1 MGLFSRKPAVI
12 AASSELK
19 YNISEIHKDMEKLRA
34 RIYDTRDG
42 EGHKVFLKFVEK
54 LRNLEL
60 LQMASTKEMTSSSHA
75 YHRGRIEALSSVLA
89 MRDVCISDM
98 KEIRAKDK
106 NSRAEKSTVRNY
118 INPART
124 SQAQPSI

>member
-1 MGLFSRKPAVI
+1 MGLFSRKKTAI
-12 AASSELK
+12 KASSDLK
-19 YNISEIHKDMEKLRA
+19 YNMAELHADMEKIRA

-60 LQMASTKEMTSSSHA
+60 LQLASTKEMTSTAHA

-89 MRDVCISDM
+89 MREVCISDM
-98 KEIRAKDK
+98 KHIIATKSAK
-106 NSRAEKSTVRNY
+106 SEKSTVRNY